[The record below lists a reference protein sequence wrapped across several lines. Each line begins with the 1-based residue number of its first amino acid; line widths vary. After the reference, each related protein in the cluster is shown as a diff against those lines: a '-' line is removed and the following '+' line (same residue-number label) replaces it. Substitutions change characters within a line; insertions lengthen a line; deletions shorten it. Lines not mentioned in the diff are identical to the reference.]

1 MSLVTFFNIDRKC
14 FYTFTNNTKGFSMK
28 RSGFTLIELIFVIVI
43 IGILAA
49 VAVPKFQNL
58 KQNAIV
64 SDAIGPLNDINSSGG
79 ASSFLNQTELNR
91 VQAGDLNIS
100 DLYKFQ
106 GKDWNVTGNTGAGT
120 TSTAVYRGTQSDL
133 NVTYTYQGST
143 TTADANITADFKC
156 DGSHSGLIMKKSLN
170 VKGYD
175 CNSTGTTYTIDLS
188 TQK

>member
-1 MSLVTFFNIDRKC
+1 
-14 FYTFTNNTKGFSMK
+14 MK

-58 KQNAIV
+58 KQNAVV
-64 SDAIGPLNDINSSGG
+64 SDAIGPLNDLNSSGG

-100 DLYKFQ
+100 NLYKFQ
-106 GKDWNVTGNTGAGT
+106 GKDWVVTDQTTADGN
-120 TSTAVYRGTQSDL
+120 STAVYRGTQSDL
-133 NVTYTYQGST
+133 NVTYTYQGSG
-143 TTADANITADFKC
+143 TTADANVTADFKC
-156 DGSHSGLIMKKSLN
+156 DPTTTSGKAMQKSLQ

-175 CNSTGTTYTIDLS
+175 CTKTGTSYIIDLS